1 MANKSSGN
9 FLPPIS
15 QGFLSQLIFGIFLAF
30 VFYLSS
36 GRAELSIFLGILGGL
51 ALGLFTTSTKT
62 GPHPETVASSDGV
75 DAGLKY
81 WLFFLLSFLILG
93 YEPPLS
99 ILLGGLAGL
108 GGGFIFAWWGSKEP
122 SVTKVSTQTRRDIE
136 AEDEDEAATPA
147 QRINSQRTRRATRRY
162 RRRSG
167 INIRF
172 WEK

>member
-9 FLPPIS
+9 LLP
-15 QGFLSQLIFGIFLAF
+15 LSQSFISLLIFGSFLAF

-36 GRAELSIFLGILGGL
+36 ERLGLSLFLGILGGL
-51 ALGLFTTSTKT
+51 GLGFLLTSAKS
-62 GPHPETVASSDGV
+62 GPNPETVASSDGV

-81 WLFFLLSFLILG
+81 WLFFLLSFLLLG
-93 YEPPLS
+93 YEPQIS

-122 SVTKVSTQTRRDIE
+122 TVTKISNKTPEEIE
-136 AEDEDEAATPA
+136 GEDEVSSTSG
-147 QRINSQRTRRATRRY
+147 RINSQRTRKPTRRY
-162 RRRSG
+162 RRRGG
-167 INIRF
+167 INVKF